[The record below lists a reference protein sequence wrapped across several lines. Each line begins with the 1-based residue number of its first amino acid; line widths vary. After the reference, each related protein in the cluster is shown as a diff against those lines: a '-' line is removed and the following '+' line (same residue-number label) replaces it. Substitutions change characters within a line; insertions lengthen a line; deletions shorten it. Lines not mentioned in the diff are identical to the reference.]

1 MNKNILALSVAA
13 AALASSAS
21 AAVSS
26 NIVGYVKLNL
36 KKGLNLVGNPLN
48 NTAANGNLVSTIF
61 GAIDCSILRWNG
73 TGFTST
79 DIIAGGGVFGG
90 EDFALVPGVGVFVDV
105 QADAS
110 VTTVGD
116 ALLTGST
123 PINAGN
129 NFVASIVPIA
139 GTATALGLE
148 PTDGSTVLTWANGVG
163 GYTAYDAIG
172 GGAWLGDEPSFT
184 VGQGLVVQVPA
195 NGTDFTWTKT
205 FTVN

>member
-36 KKGLNLVGNPLN
+36 KKGLNLIGNPLN
-48 NTAANGNLVSTIF
+48 NTAANGNNVSTIF
-61 GAIDCSILRWNG
+61 GAIDSSILRWNG

-79 DIIAGGGVFGG
+79 DIIAGGGIFGG
-90 EDFALVPGVGVFVDV
+90 EDFALVPGMAVFVDV

-123 PINAGN
+123 SIGVGN
-129 NFVASIVPIA
+129 NFVASVVPIA

-148 PTDGSTVLTWANGVG
+148 PTDGSTVLTWTNGAG
-163 GYTAYDAIG
+163 GYVAYDSIG

-184 VGQGLVVQVPA
+184 VGQGLVVQVPS
-195 NGTDFTWTKT
+195 NGTSFTWTKT

>member
-36 KKGLNLVGNPLN
+36 KKGLNLISNPLD
-48 NTAANGNLVSTIF
+48 NTAANGNNVATIF
-61 GAIDCSILRWNG
+61 GGIDCSILVWNG

-79 DIIAGGGVFGG
+79 DILAGVGVVGGD
-90 EDFALVPGVGVFVDV
+90 DFALAPGRGVFVDV
-105 QADAS
+105 GADTS

-116 ALLTGST
+116 ALVGTQST
-123 PINAGN
+123 PVQTGN
-129 NFVASIVPIA
+129 NFVGSKVPIA
-139 GTATALGLE
+139 GTATELGLDA
-148 PTDGSTVLTWANGVG
+148 PDGSAVLTWTGT
-163 GYTAYDAIG
+163 GYTAYDTLG
-172 GGAWLGDEPSFT
+172 GGIWPSGEPSFT
-184 VGQGLVVQVPA
+184 VGQGFVIQASAP
-195 NGTDFTWTKT
+195 FTWTKT